1 MWFVI
6 LGFLA
11 MVLFEM
17 VLRMAAPKSFEDEV
31 MQKLDLNTNIFENCV
46 LNALP
51 KDFQLPLNLTCN
63 STGFIVPAS

>member
-1 MWFVI
+1 MCFVI

-17 VLRMAAPKSFEDEV
+17 VLMMEAPKSFEDEV